1 LFIDPDKY
9 LFVESGIRGG
19 VSVQSHR
26 YAEANEPRMKDYDK
40 SKPNKFNMY
49 LHADNL
55 YGWAMMQK
63 LPVSDFEWM
72 TINDLNVDKLNDCIL
87 EVDVDYPEELHD
99 LHNER
104 LPITTRKSEC

>member
-1 LFIDPDKY
+1 
-9 LFVESGIRGG
+9 
-19 VSVQSHR
+19 
-26 YAEANEPRMKDYDK
+26 
-40 SKPNKFNMY
+40 MY

-99 LHNER
+99 LHNDYPL
-104 LPITTRKSEC
+104 LPEKASVNFDEISDYSRGILKQNNGLFDKDNLKLLGTLKDKELCYTH